1 MDKKHAIAQA
11 ITGLDS
17 RYIEEAAT
25 FKAPPKRLYLRPLVS
40 LAACGL
46 LVAGLALVRPQPL
59 KVRINGQN
67 VLGGTVTYQP
77 EPAPMTFRAVETLDI
92 PVTVDPGKNGTLT
105 VTAGENTSLVLHG
118 EERTCL
124 TLEEKTEFLWCI
136 LPDRAD
142 CFSLE
147 VTQGE
152 KQYLLL
158 AQPEDSGD
166 VKLST
171 TERKN
176 NDEKT
181 YFYDFDRSAV
191 LWYSR
196 RVRRQY
202 RPHHPL

>member
-25 FKAPPKRLYLRPLVS
+25 FKALPKRLYLRPLVS

-92 PVTVDPGKNGTLT
+92 PLT
-105 VTAGENTSLVLHG
+105 VAPGNRGPVTLTAGENGWLVLGGEESTSLTLG
-118 EERTCL
+118 EQREI
-124 TLEEKTEFLWCI
+124 LWCI
-136 LPDRAD
+136 LPDRAQNF
-142 CFSLE
+142 CLT

-152 KQYLLL
+152 TEYLLL

-171 TERKN
+171 TERK
-176 NDEKT
+176 K
-181 YFYDFDRSAV
+181 
-191 LWYSR
+191 
-196 RVRRQY
+196 
-202 RPHHPL
+202 

>member
-1 MDKKHAIAQA
+1 MDQKYAIARA
-11 ITGLDS
+11 VTGLDS

-59 KVRINGQN
+59 KVRVKGQN
-67 VLGGTVTYQP
+67 VLGGAVTYQP

-92 PVTVDPGKNGTLT
+92 PLT
-105 VTAGENTSLVLHG
+105 VAPGNRGAVTLTAGENGWFVLGEEESTSLTLG
-118 EERTCL
+118 EQ
-124 TLEEKTEFLWCI
+124 TEILWCI
-136 LPDRAD
+136 LPDRAQNF
-142 CFSLE
+142 CLT

-152 KQYLLL
+152 TEYLLL

-171 TERKN
+171 TERK
-176 NDEKT
+176 K
-181 YFYDFDRSAV
+181 
-191 LWYSR
+191 
-196 RVRRQY
+196 
-202 RPHHPL
+202 